1 MTVEAA
7 ACAAERVAR
16 ESYGK
21 LVARIAARTG
31 DVAAAEDA
39 LSEAFAAALAHWPR
53 RGIPDS
59 PEAWLI
65 AAARRKSIDGIR
77 REQTARRA
85 SVELTILNEELAA
98 RKQAGGLE
106 DARLSLLFVCA
117 HQAIAPGVRAP
128 LMLQTIFGL
137 DAKEIASA
145 FLVAPSAMGQ
155 RLVRAKAKIKQAA
168 IPFRVPEPQEMT
180 GRLDAVLEAI
190 YAAFAEGWLDADGG
204 ETRRRNLATEAI
216 WLGRLICRLLPQEA
230 EAHGLL
236 ALMLGAEA
244 RRGARRN
251 AQGGYVPLAEQ
262 DPTLWDDSLIAEAE
276 AHLDRANRSGA
287 IGRFQLEAAVQ
298 SAHLARRL
306 TGRTDWPAILSL
318 YEALSA
324 LTQSPV
330 VAINRAV
337 ALAEVEGPALGLAA
351 LDTVADNAIL
361 TSYQP
366 YWAARA
372 MLLARLREAEKADQ
386 AYERAI
392 GLESDPAVRDFLQ
405 ARRAALTSSRP

>member
-7 ACAAERVAR
+7 AAAERVAR

-39 LSEAFAAALAHWPR
+39 LSEAFAAALAHWPS
-53 RGIPDS
+53 RGIPDA

-65 AAARRKSIDGIR
+65 AAARHKSIDGIR
-77 REQTARRA
+77 RELTARRA
-85 SVELTILNEELAA
+85 MVDLMMVNEELAA
-98 RKQAGGLE
+98 AKGADTGA

-117 HQAIAPGVRAP
+117 HEAIAPGVRAP

-145 FLVAPSAMGQ
+145 FLVAPAAMSQ
-155 RLVRAKAKIKQAA
+155 RLVRAKVKIKQAA
-168 IPFRVPEPQEMT
+168 IPFRVPEPQEMA

-244 RRGARRN
+244 RRGARRDS
-251 AQGGYVPLAEQ
+251 QGGYVPLAEQ
-262 DPTLWDDSLIAEAE
+262 DPASWDDALITEAETHLAEA
-276 AHLDRANRSGA
+276 NRGSA

-337 ALAEVEGPALGLAA
+337 ALAEVEGTAQGISA
-351 LDTVADNAIL
+351 LDMVADQAVL
-361 TSYQP
+361 TGYQP

-372 MLLARLREAEKADQ
+372 MLLARLGETDKADQ

-392 GLESDPAVRDFLQ
+392 GLERDPSVRDFLQ
-405 ARRAALTSSRP
+405 TRRAVLMSSRP

>member
-1 MTVEAA
+1 VTVEAA